1 MAKYLHISCIKETI
15 MNKHIRS
22 RDIKDNILN
31 SNPVIKITHFDND
44 KCVKTDV
51 YPISHFLDKS
61 SREMK
66 TVVYS

>member
-1 MAKYLHISCIKETI
+1 
-15 MNKHIRS
+15 MNALFKSKVTNEHVS
-22 RDIKDNILN
+22 KL
-31 SNPVIKITHFDND
+31 NPVIKVCHFEDN
-44 KCVKTDV
+44 KPVETKV